1 MFPLG
6 RVQPKEAPA
15 GCECRIHRDL
25 GIERPFCLLSTRS
38 HIYTPRE
45 RRMGSLA
52 SIYFLWSSPCLLH
65 LWMFLLPSFPLAF
78 IASHLDSLPKSMAP
92 CSAQMDKD
100 AEQTHSVQVF
110 RFLRGSWGQLQFLL
124 STRVG
129 YKREAH
135 TCKPTGTL
143 ISPLRE
149 PKWQEKWERARLV
162 FKNQVPHGRS

>member
-1 MFPLG
+1 MRERVAASLESLSGIRAHMFSLG

-52 SIYFLWSSPCLLH
+52 SIYFLWSSPCLLR
-65 LWMFLLPSFPLAF
+65 LWMLLLPSFPLAF
-78 IASHLDSLPKSMAP
+78 MASYLDSLPKSMAP

-100 AEQTHSVQVF
+100 AEWHTLGRCSCFSGAAEVSASSCCYQ
-110 RFLRGSWGQLQFLL
+110 SWL
-124 STRVG
+124 
-129 YKREAH
+129 
-135 TCKPTGTL
+135 
-143 ISPLRE
+143 
-149 PKWQEKWERARLV
+149 
-162 FKNQVPHGRS
+162 